1 MTKQPGVYMLASRRN
16 GTLYVGVTS
25 DLIKRVWKHKNGLA
39 EGFTKRYAVHE
50 LVWHEIH
57 ETLESAIVREKAL
70 KEWKRKWKLEVI
82 ERGNP
87 NWLDLYNELT
97 GFRPG

>member
-1 MTKQPGVYMLASRRN
+1 MTKQPCVYMLASRRN

-25 DLIKRVWKHKNGLA
+25 DLIKRVWEHKNGLA
-39 EGFTKRYAVHE
+39 EGFTKRYAGHE
-50 LVWHEIH
+50 LVWYEIH